1 MSKLTAGMK
10 RRIKSELS
18 EESPTVWVG
27 KKRVSQELLKEI
39 EKQLDKREVVKI
51 KVLKSALSEG
61 KASEIASTI
70 ARQTEAALV
79 EVRGHTFM
87 LYKRRQRGLKK

>member
-18 EESPTVWVG
+18 EENPTVWVG
-27 KKRVSQELLKEI
+27 KKQVSQELLKEI
-39 EKQLDKREVVKI
+39 EKQLEKREVVKI
-51 KVLKSALSEG
+51 KILKSALGEG
-61 KASEIASTI
+61 KTTEIASTI
-70 ARQTEAALV
+70 AKQTEATLV
-79 EVRGHTFM
+79 EVRGHTFV